1 MSPISSAVHRLSKPL
16 PNLRLFSLNSSEK
29 TRLYTCESAPIRVRT
44 VLGVSASHQQHVSA
58 DAPTTYPASAS
69 MRVTDAPTMIAPE
82 GGSEKEVKDSLMQS
96 SNDREFI
103 WNLTIQKNIL
113 NKG

>member
-1 MSPISSAVHRLSKPL
+1 
-16 PNLRLFSLNSSEK
+16 
-29 TRLYTCESAPIRVRT
+29 
-44 VLGVSASHQQHVSA
+44 
-58 DAPTTYPASAS
+58 

-103 WNLTIQKNIL
+103 WNLTIQKNI
-113 NKG
+113 